1 MELRRR
7 AYLYN
12 NKSVEYFKDSYASCY
27 YITGDYEDEDEY
39 RDTIGCITGLLKES
53 WRHPSL
59 GGKGDKTREPNKN
72 EITKEKERER
82 KKDIVLVSI
91 WVMGWDQ
98 GGSR

>member
-1 MELRRR
+1 MELRKR

-39 RDTIGCITGLLKES
+39 RDTI
-53 WRHPSL
+53 
-59 GGKGDKTREPNKN
+59 GKGDKTREPNKN